1 MKNQFRETEIGFIPL
16 DWDIKTVDDVKSKNR
31 HSIAMGPFGS
41 NITKDNFVSEGI
53 PVIRGIN
60 LGKFKFNEDKFVYL
74 TEKKADKLKAS
85 NAFPK
90 DIVITHRGTLGQVG
104 IIPENSKYSRYV
116 VSQSQMKLTCDEKIV
131 NPYFIFYFL
140 KSKLGQYLLLMNT
153 AQTGVPAIAR
163 PTSSLKEI
171 KVMLPPISEQN
182 LIVNFLKSLDSKIEL
197 NQHMNQ
203 TLEEIGRAIFKHWFV
218 DFEFPDEQGRPY
230 KSSGGEMVDSE
241 LGKIPRGWELKPLDQ
256 VANFLNGLALQKY
269 PPVNEV
275 EFLPVIKIRE
285 LKQGITQSTDKASH
299 DIPREYIVNDGDVL
313 FSWSGSLELV
323 LWSGGAGALNQHLFK
338 VTSNDY
344 PKWFY
349 FYQINENLKRFR
361 EIAAGKA
368 TTMGHIQRHHLSETL
383 IAIPPTEIMK
393 KANELIAPLIDNF
406 INKDI
411 ESQKLFKIRDSLLP
425 KLMSGKIRVKGDE

>member
-1 MKNQFRETEIGFIPL
+1 MN
-16 DWDIKTVDDVKSKNR
+16 SKYTTFKLKEVTNY
-31 HSIAMGPFGS
+31 I
-41 NITKDNFVSEGI
+41 N
-53 PVIRGIN
+53 RGITPAYDEEGVKVIN
-60 LGKFKFNEDKFVYL
+60 QRCIRDQKLDLNDSKFTNPKKRNIPEAKYL
-74 TEKKADKLKAS
+74 KKYDVLVNS
-85 NAFPK
+85 TG
-90 DIVITHRGTLGQVG
+90 IGTLGRIAQIKKEFEEPLTVDSHVTLVRPNDKLVDG
-104 IIPENSKYSRYV
+104 LYFGYAMMNAEQHITFLGEGSTGQIELSR
-116 VSQSQMKLTCDEKIV
+116 KL
-131 NPYFIFYFL
+131 L
-140 KSKLGQYLLLMNT
+140 AS
-153 AQTGVPAIAR
+153 
-163 PTSSLKEI
+163 EI
-171 KVMLPPISEQN
+171 EIYLPPIETQRDIATILN
-182 LIVNFLKSLDSKIEL
+182 SLDSKIEL
-197 NQHMNQ
+197 NQRMNQ
-203 TLEEIGRAIFKHWFV
+203 TLEEIGRAIFKQWFV
-218 DFEFPDEQGRPY
+218 DFEFPDEKGRPY
-230 KSSGGEMVDSE
+230 KSSGGEIVDSA
-241 LGKIPRGWELKPLDQ
+241 LGEIPKGWELKPLDQ

-406 INKDI
+406 VNNDI
-411 ESQKLFKIRDSLLP
+411 ESQKLSKIRDSLLP

>member
-1 MKNQFRETEIGFIPL
+1 MQDNFKETEIGFIPV
-16 DWDIKTVDDVKSKNR
+16 DWDIKTVDNIKSKNH

-41 NITKDNFVSEGI
+41 DITKDNFVSEGI
-53 PVIRGIN
+53 PVIRGVN
-60 LGKFKFNEDKFVYL
+60 LGEFKFNEDKFVYL
-74 TEKKADKLKAS
+74 TKEKANKLKAS

-116 VSQSQMKLTCDEKIV
+116 VSQSQMKLTCNEEIM
-131 NPYFIFYFL
+131 NPYFMFYFL

-153 AQTGVPAIAR
+153 SQTGVPAIAR

-171 KVMLPPISEQN
+171 KVMVPPISEQN
-182 LIVNFLKSLDSKIEL
+182 SIVNFLKSLDSKIEL

-241 LGKIPRGWELKPLDQ
+241 LGKIPTGWELKPLDKI
-256 VANFLNGLALQKY
+256 ANFLNGLALQKY
-269 PPVNEV
+269 PPMRGGQ
-275 EFLPVIKIRE
+275 FLPVIKIRE

-299 DIPREYIVNDGDVL
+299 EIPQEYIINDGDVL

-323 LWSGGAGALNQHLFK
+323 LWCGGLGALNQHLFK
-338 VTSNDY
+338 VTSDNF

-349 FYQINENLKRFR
+349 FYQINENLPRFR

-383 IAIPPTEIMK
+383 VAVPPLKLMK
-393 KANELIAPLIDNF
+393 RADELIGPLIDSV
-406 INKDI
+406 INKNI
-411 ESQKLFKIRDSLLP
+411 QSHNLSSIRDSLLP